1 MKKSHFVFLI
11 MTCVYFAVA
20 VLSFVEI
27 IVVSDSILLGL
38 SMAALFMSLS
48 EIFEG
53 CHFYKAGKNELRFIC
68 LFASNFLKGM
78 ISSGAHVNNNLVSV
92 GNVKKNVEQFVSH
105 YELGVHPSEYWKNK
119 KNYFLHNIS
128 VLCFVLSITGFL
140 STPFL
145 PPVLAKGGSMFLTLL
160 AFSMMCLNLFVS
172 ECVSE
177 ISEKRNS
184 FFNNTQIIIEA
195 ICPGFSEH
203 LNRSLYYYEDFFAQN
218 IGMGGKTDA
227 DA

>member
-11 MTCVYFAVA
+11 MACVYLAIA
-20 VLSFVEI
+20 VLSFAEI
-27 IVVSDSILLGL
+27 IVVSDNILLGL
-38 SMAALFMSLS
+38 SIAALLMSLS
-48 EIFEG
+48 DIFEG
-53 CHFYKAGKNELRFIC
+53 CYLYKAGRNELRFIC
-68 LFASNFLKGM
+68 LFTSNVLKER
-78 ISSGAHVNNNLVSV
+78 ISFGANLNNNLVSI

-119 KNYFLHNIS
+119 KNYILHKIS
-128 VLCFVLSITGFL
+128 VLCFVLSIAGFL

-145 PPVLAKGGSMFLTLL
+145 PSVSVKGVSMLLTLL
-160 AFSMMCLNLFVS
+160 AFSVMCLNLFVS

-195 ICPGFSEH
+195 ICPGFSGY

-218 IGMGGKTDA
+218 VGTGGKTDA

>member
-1 MKKSHFVFLI
+1 MKKSHFIFLI
-11 MTCVYFAVA
+11 MACVYFAISL
-20 VLSFVEI
+20 LSFTEI
-27 IVVSDSILLGL
+27 IVVLDNILLGL
-38 SMAALFMSLS
+38 SMTALLMSLS
-48 EIFEG
+48 EIYEG
-53 CHFYKAGKNELRFIC
+53 WLLYRVGRNELRFIC
-68 LFASNFLKGM
+68 LFTSNFLKGM
-78 ISSGAHVNNNLVSV
+78 ISSRANIHNNLVSV

-105 YELGVHPSEYWKNK
+105 YELGVHPSEYCKNK
-119 KNYFLHNIS
+119 RNHFLHNIS
-128 VLCFVLSITGFL
+128 VLFFVLSIAVFL

-145 PPVLAKGGSMFLTLL
+145 PPFSARAGSMFLTLL
-160 AFSMMCLNLFVS
+160 AFSMMSLNLFVS

-195 ICPGFSEH
+195 IYPGFSGY